1 MKIVGILLLLLGI
14 GAIVIGGGVA
24 VFFMM
29 NSGPEFTCKMAE
41 SSSERAANT
50 QRRIASANEAEKESL
65 ILLNEKEKRTA
76 AIDKQQCEEM
86 KTQQRAFSILG
97 GVVAVLGFFLFLGGI
112 GAIIL
117 GFRKKTV

>member
-1 MKIVGILLLLLGI
+1 M
-14 GAIVIGGGVA
+14 IVIGGGVA

-29 NSGPEFTCKMAE
+29 NSGPEFTCSMAKA
-41 SSSERAANT
+41 SSERAAET
-50 QRRIASANEAEKESL
+50 QRRIASANEFEKEGL
-65 ILLNEKEKRTA
+65 KAQYEKEKRTA
-76 AIDKQQCEEM
+76 AVDTQQCEEM

-97 GVVAVLGFFLFLGGI
+97 GVVAALGFFFTLGGI